1 MLDDDRG
8 FFPAYNVSPV
18 LNTETLEEYP
28 QLADV
33 YDRISPALTDTVLQ
47 ELNRQV
53 DVEGRE
59 PADVAFDWMVD
70 EGFITK
76 A

>member
-1 MLDDDRG
+1 M
-8 FFPAYNVSPV
+8 SPV